1 MRGIRVT
8 TTTDVSIKQVP
19 PTVFLASVHEDVT
32 IPEIA
37 TIARNEMEQ
46 MIEALQAAGGVP
58 SSQITFIYHG
68 ADGTPTTPFRLTLAV
83 PLATVPAHV
92 PGPYELLESPEFTC
106 VATDFVGPMPDIM
119 WGYDRI
125 FSAMREQNLQR
136 TAESR
141 EIYKKW
147 IGFESPDN
155 VTELQVG
162 VQ

>member
-1 MRGIRVT
+1 MRVT
-8 TTTDVSIKQVP
+8 TATDVSIKLIP

-58 SSQITFIYHG
+58 TAPVTFIYHG

-83 PLATVPAHV
+83 PLATVPARV
-92 PGPYELLESPEFTC
+92 PDPYELVESPEFKC
-106 VATDFVGPMPDIM
+106 LATDFVGPMPDIM

-125 FSAMREQNLQR
+125 FSAMREQSLVR
-136 TAESR
+136 TEESR

>member
-1 MRGIRVT
+1 MRVT
-8 TTTDVSIKQVP
+8 TATDVSIKLIP

-58 SSQITFIYHG
+58 TAPVTFIYHG

-83 PLATVPAHV
+83 PLATVPARV
-92 PGPYELLESPEFTC
+92 PDPYELVESAEFKC

-125 FSAMREQNLQR
+125 FSAMREQSLVR
-136 TAESR
+136 TEESR

>member
-1 MRGIRVT
+1 MRVT
-8 TTTDVSIKQVP
+8 TATDVSIKQVP
-19 PTVFLASVHEDVT
+19 PTVFLTSVHDDVT

-46 MIEALQAAGGVP
+46 MVEALQAAGGVP
-58 SSQITFIYHG
+58 SAPITFIYHG

-83 PLATVPAHV
+83 PLATVPTRV
-92 PGPYELLESPEFTC
+92 PDPYEIVRSPAFKC

-125 FSAMREQNLQR
+125 FSAMREQNLVR
-136 TAESR
+136 TEESR

>member
-1 MRGIRVT
+1 MT

-19 PTVFLASVHEDVT
+19 PTVFLASVHENVT

-46 MIEALQAAGGVP
+46 MVDALQAAGGVQSAP
-58 SSQITFIYHG
+58 ITFIYHG

-83 PLATVPAHV
+83 PLATAPRHV
-92 PGPYELLESPEFTC
+92 PGGYELVESPEFKC

-125 FSAMREQNLQR
+125 FAAMRENNLVR
-136 TAESR
+136 TPESR